1 MNELVEKHTF
11 EKEIDLRNPEI
22 ENVIHDIWD
31 SKNVS
36 QWKKDP
42 FYYIR
47 LGESA
52 YKLGQVMFA
61 YDVLIEGLHYF
72 SENLRLNQ
80 LFSLSLIK
88 CGYLKRARDILSGL
102 VKKGNHDEETL
113 GILGRVYKDMW
124 ILSGQTPSLSSE
136 LKMSRNL
143 YFQAFRK
150 NKGYYSGINAASLSL
165 MLGDKQTAEKLAHIV
180 LRICM
185 QIVQS
190 SSSSLYWCLAT
201 LGEGNLILGKIEDA
215 KQYFSRAKEAST
227 KNYSDLASTRR
238 QVKLLSGYINID
250 QEFLDILEIPR
261 IVAFTGHMI
270 DHPERKTP
278 RFPPEL
284 EKEIKK
290 ELFFT
295 LESINAGIGY
305 SSAACGSDILF
316 VECMQERN
324 AETNIILPFD
334 REDFINTSVAF
345 SGDEWVN
352 RASRAMEKCSVIIK
366 ATDGKYLGDDVLFD
380 YANSIIMGKALLRS
394 ALLETEPVLVTVW
407 DGKKQ
412 AGPGGTSDFIQV
424 WKSKNLRIETV
435 DIYQRGSSGK
445 RALRARKKD
454 ILKPAAREKMRG
466 AAQFSIRRSIKA
478 LLFSDLVGFSTL
490 KEEQIPSYID
500 EFLRP
505 LAENL
510 NNTRNTP
517 IFRNM
522 WGDALY
528 FVFEDPVSAARY
540 ALELRDFVKNRDRQK
555 GNLPGNLNIRIGLH
569 AGPVFSAKE
578 PVLNRINYFG
588 THVNQAARI
597 EPITSPGNVYASE
610 QFASLLTSDR
620 NNELECKYV
629 GIIVLPKEFGK
640 YPIYL
645 VKRKNEIL

>member
-11 EKEIDLRNPEI
+11 EKEIDLKNPEI

-190 SSSSLYWCLAT
+190 SSSPLYWCLAT

-215 KQYFSRAKEAST
+215 KQYFSRAKAAST

-238 QVKLLSGYINID
+238 QIKLLSRYIDID

-284 EKEIKK
+284 EKE
-290 ELFFT
+290 
-295 LESINAGIGY
+295 
-305 SSAACGSDILF
+305 
-316 VECMQERN
+316 VEK
-324 AETNIILPFD
+324 
-334 REDFINTSVAF
+334 TS
-345 SGDEWVN
+345 
-352 RASRAMEKCSVIIK
+352 
-366 ATDGKYLGDDVLFD
+366 
-380 YANSIIMGKALLRS
+380 
-394 ALLETEPVLVTVW
+394 
-407 DGKKQ
+407 
-412 AGPGGTSDFIQV
+412 
-424 WKSKNLRIETV
+424 
-435 DIYQRGSSGK
+435 K
-445 RALRARKKD
+445 RW
-454 ILKPAAREKMRG
+454 
-466 AAQFSIRRSIKA
+466 SIK
-478 LLFSDLVGFSTL
+478 STFST
-490 KEEQIPSYID
+490 S
-500 EFLRP
+500 
-505 LAENL
+505 
-510 NNTRNTP
+510 
-517 IFRNM
+517 
-522 WGDALY
+522 
-528 FVFEDPVSAARY
+528 S
-540 ALELRDFVKNRDRQK
+540 
-555 GNLPGNLNIRIGLH
+555 
-569 AGPVFSAKE
+569 
-578 PVLNRINYFG
+578 
-588 THVNQAARI
+588 
-597 EPITSPGNVYASE
+597 
-610 QFASLLTSDR
+610 
-620 NNELECKYV
+620 
-629 GIIVLPKEFGK
+629 
-640 YPIYL
+640 
-645 VKRKNEIL
+645 

>member
-215 KQYFSRAKEAST
+215 K
-227 KNYSDLASTRR
+227 
-238 QVKLLSGYINID
+238 
-250 QEFLDILEIPR
+250 
-261 IVAFTGHMI
+261 
-270 DHPERKTP
+270 HPEADKAFKRVYQYRSGISRHTGDSQNRGVHRPHDRPSGEKNPTFSSGARK
-278 RFPPEL
+278 RD
-284 EKEIKK
+284 KK
-290 ELFFT
+290 GAVLHT
-295 LESINAGIGY
+295 RINQRGNRV
-305 SSAACGSDILF
+305 L
-316 VECMQERN
+316 
-324 AETNIILPFD
+324 
-334 REDFINTSVAF
+334 F
-345 SGDEWVN
+345 SG
-352 RASRAMEKCSVIIK
+352 RRIR
-366 ATDGKYLGDDVLFD
+366 Y
-380 YANSIIMGKALLRS
+380 
-394 ALLETEPVLVTVW
+394 PV
-407 DGKKQ
+407 
-412 AGPGGTSDFIQV
+412 
-424 WKSKNLRIETV
+424 
-435 DIYQRGSSGK
+435 
-445 RALRARKKD
+445 
-454 ILKPAAREKMRG
+454 
-466 AAQFSIRRSIKA
+466 
-478 LLFSDLVGFSTL
+478 
-490 KEEQIPSYID
+490 
-500 EFLRP
+500 
-505 LAENL
+505 
-510 NNTRNTP
+510 
-517 IFRNM
+517 
-522 WGDALY
+522 
-528 FVFEDPVSAARY
+528 
-540 ALELRDFVKNRDRQK
+540 
-555 GNLPGNLNIRIGLH
+555 
-569 AGPVFSAKE
+569 
-578 PVLNRINYFG
+578 
-588 THVNQAARI
+588 
-597 EPITSPGNVYASE
+597 
-610 QFASLLTSDR
+610 
-620 NNELECKYV
+620 C
-629 GIIVLPKEFGK
+629 
-640 YPIYL
+640 
-645 VKRKNEIL
+645 